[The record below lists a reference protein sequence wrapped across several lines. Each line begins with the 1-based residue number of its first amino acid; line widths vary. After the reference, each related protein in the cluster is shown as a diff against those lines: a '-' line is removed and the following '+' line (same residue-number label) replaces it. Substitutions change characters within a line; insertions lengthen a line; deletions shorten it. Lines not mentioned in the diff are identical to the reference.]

1 MAQIQPVVFP
11 IVGTATQLS
20 VLVLNF
26 KTDAMTATTYYALL
40 TEDGKTCVDGNY
52 TLTEEQYADWGQDN
66 SVVDGYVADYLGV
79 VIV

>member
-26 KTDAMTATTYYALL
+26 KTDAVTASTYYALL
-40 TEDGKTCVDGNY
+40 TEDGVTCIDGNY
-52 TLTEEQYADWGQDN
+52 TMTEQQFADWGQDN
-66 SVVDGYVADYLGV
+66 SVVDGYVADYLNV